1 MVPASSH
8 TRGLLCTFNVGFL
21 PRSRGC
27 GIPYALRLKN
37 ARYESRGSDG
47 LSHCHARAMAS
58 LSAAAR
64 MRPRMPR
71 HHACEKKKVG
81 VQREK
86 VLGHSVNMFISQ
98 CTYFATLNII

>member
-1 MVPASSH
+1 
-8 TRGLLCTFNVGFL
+8 
-21 PRSRGC
+21 
-27 GIPYALRLKN
+27 
-37 ARYESRGSDG
+37 
-47 LSHCHARAMAS
+47 MAS

-86 VLGHSVNMFISQ
+86 VLIHSVNMFISQ